1 MKEYRCNKKMFF
13 WKVTIPALFAL
24 FLLVICAAVSL
35 YSNYRLLLGLVG
47 LVCVYVIWNTVVTSS
62 YPDRIVIR
70 DKSIAFFSYGKCQE
84 YFFDQIK
91 QFRVRDTFY
100 SKDMF
105 IRINDPAFYKGRFWL
120 NADYFNQG
128 EELHRFILTLEYKIH
143 PSSLKAMAR
152 NR

>member
-24 FLLVICAAVSL
+24 FLLVICAVVSF

-47 LVCVYVIWNTVVTSS
+47 LVCIYVIWNTVVTSS

-70 DKSIAFFSYGKCQE
+70 NKSIAFFSYGNCQE

-91 QFRVRDTFY
+91 QFRVRDAFY

-128 EELHRFILTLEYKIH
+128 EELHQFILTLEYKTH
-143 PSSLKAMAR
+143 PASLKAMAR
-152 NR
+152 KR